1 MSQSNSKEKSHVDVV
16 PEEFDIRQS
25 ETNVMSK
32 SKA

>member
-1 MSQSNSKEKSHVDVV
+1 MSQSNCKEKSNVDVV
-16 PEEFDIRQS
+16 PEEFDITQS